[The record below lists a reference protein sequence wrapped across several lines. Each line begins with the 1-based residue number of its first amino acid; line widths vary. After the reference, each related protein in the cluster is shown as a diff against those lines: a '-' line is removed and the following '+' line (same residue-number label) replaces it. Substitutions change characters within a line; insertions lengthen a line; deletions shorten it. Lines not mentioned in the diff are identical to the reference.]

1 MTTLDRWDK
10 CICSFT
16 TFNPETVPYILM
28 TKILKKFHVKEMK
41 NEKNKKKKWKMAEF
55 ILSIENQWGY
65 WEKAI
70 SIHHAFDL
78 TSMTH
83 IWDKIPW
90 KKIGKY

>member
-1 MTTLDRWDK
+1 
-10 CICSFT
+10 
-16 TFNPETVPYILM
+16 
-28 TKILKKFHVKEMK
+28 
-41 NEKNKKKKWKMAEF
+41 MAEF

-90 KKIGKY
+90 KNNLENINIV

>member
-1 MTTLDRWDK
+1 
-10 CICSFT
+10 
-16 TFNPETVPYILM
+16 
-28 TKILKKFHVKEMK
+28 
-41 NEKNKKKKWKMAEF
+41 MAEF

-90 KKIGKY
+90 KNNLENINIVQKRCVYGNYSIDFCYITKGG

>member
-1 MTTLDRWDK
+1 
-10 CICSFT
+10 
-16 TFNPETVPYILM
+16 
-28 TKILKKFHVKEMK
+28 
-41 NEKNKKKKWKMAEF
+41 MAEF

-83 IWDKIPW
+83 TWDKIPW
-90 KKIGKY
+90 KKIWKILTLYKKDVFMEIIA